1 MTLGGP
7 APRGRSVAAARG
19 AACGLPPGTPP
30 SPSAVHQIPSPSGGS
45 GARGTRTSQRTT
57 QLGVADSRVFHF
69 HTTQERRKK
78 CKGGGAQPA
87 FFRSVKAVSVSGTAT
102 CHVRLPCSSTPPAPP
117 RTPPPPRA
125 ADRSPSG
132 ACPAPPSVRTGPSH
146 RGPTRPSC
154 RPPLRGAYKS
164 RHQTGAALFSPH
176 VLLRPV
182 GSHRIPTNRAT
193 GTRGP
198 APRSPGSCRFTAAG
212 GWFGNLSSLRSC
224 RLISVS
230 RSLPLSVSHRPAD
243 APPPPP
249 PTQPSLSFLF
259 QERDLHGVSDG
270 RTSPL
275 RSSRAVRRKG
285 GRASGSPA
293 DWVISSVGAKKQLLR
308 VILGPAENIF
318 RGQRNLTRVA

>member
-117 RTPPPPRA
+117 RTPPPPPARPTALPQERA
-125 ADRSPSG
+125 
-132 ACPAPPSVRTGPSH
+132 
-146 RGPTRPSC
+146 RP
-154 RPPLRGAYKS
+154 R
-164 RHQTGAALFSPH
+164 
-176 VLLRPV
+176 
-182 GSHRIPTNRAT
+182 
-193 GTRGP
+193 
-198 APRSPGSCRFTAAG
+198 
-212 GWFGNLSSLRSC
+212 
-224 RLISVS
+224 
-230 RSLPLSVSHRPAD
+230 PLSARD
-243 APPPPP
+243 P
-249 PTQPSLSFLF
+249 PTVDRPGHLA
-259 QERDLHGVSDG
+259 DLLCVELIKAAT
-270 RTSPL
+270 RQVR
-275 RSSRAVRRKG
+275 RSSRHT
-285 GRASGSPA
+285 
-293 DWVISSVGAKKQLLR
+293 SS
-308 VILGPAENIF
+308 
-318 RGQRNLTRVA
+318 

>member
-117 RTPPPPRA
+117 RTPPAA

-249 PTQPSLSFLF
+249 QPNHRCPFCSRRGTFTES
-259 QERDLHGVSDG
+259 RTDG
-270 RTSPL
+270 LLPC
-275 RSSRAVRRKG
+275 APPVRCG
-285 GRASGSPA
+285 GRA
-293 DWVISSVGAKKQLLR
+293 V
-308 VILGPAENIF
+308 GPAVPRRI
-318 RGQRNLTRVA
+318 G

>member
-1 MTLGGP
+1 MSRTPTLL
-7 APRGRSVAAARG
+7 VHT
-19 AACGLPPGTPP
+19 ACP
-30 SPSAVHQIPSPSGGS
+30 SPHP
-45 GARGTRTSQRTT
+45 
-57 QLGVADSRVFHF
+57 
-69 HTTQERRKK
+69 
-78 CKGGGAQPA
+78 
-87 FFRSVKAVSVSGTAT
+87 
-102 CHVRLPCSSTPPAPP
+102 
-117 RTPPPPRA
+117 PPPPRA

-249 PTQPSLSFLF
+249 NPTIAVLSVPGEGPSRSL
-259 QERDLHGVSDG
+259 G
-270 RTSPL
+270 RTDFSPAL
-275 RSSRAVRRKG
+275 LPCGAEEGRSGQRFPGGLGDFLGRSEEAASPCDPRSSGEYLPWPEKPDP
-285 GRASGSPA
+285 GRLAFSP
-293 DWVISSVGAKKQLLR
+293 VPPIR
-308 VILGPAENIF
+308 P
-318 RGQRNLTRVA
+318 R